1 MIILVRHGQTDL
13 NATGR
18 LQGRVDAPLT
28 EVGRGQA
35 AAVAAAVLAGR
46 RPVRVVSSPL
56 QRARATA
63 DLFGLEVE
71 VDERWIELDYG
82 DWDGRPLRSI
92 EARDWDRWKAD
103 PAFAPPNGESLVQL
117 GRRVAAACEDLTQVA
132 VEDDVVVV
140 SHVSPMKAAVAWA
153 LGVGPELSWRMFLGV
168 AAICRISV
176 GPNGPSLHS
185 FNELSHLG
193 GSTVSRVTTTTL
205 SVPAIHCDNCKNSIE
220 GALRDLDGVV
230 SADVSVPDKTVTV
243 VMDEG
248 QVELAQVREAIE
260 DQGFDV
266 E

>member
-1 MIILVRHGQTDL
+1 VIILVRHGQTDL

-28 EVGRGQA
+28 DVGRGQA
-35 AAVAAAVLAGR
+35 AAIAAAVLGGR
-46 RPVRVVSSPL
+46 RPARVISSPL
-56 QRARATA
+56 RRARATA
-63 DLFGLEVE
+63 ELLGLEVE

-92 EARDWDRWKAD
+92 AAGEWDRWKTD
-103 PAFAPPNGESLVQL
+103 PAFAPPEGESLVEL
-117 GRRVAAACEDLTQVA
+117 GRRVTGACEDLVHVA
-132 VEDDVVVV
+132 AEDDVVVV
-140 SHVSPMKAAVAWA
+140 SHVSPMKAAVGWA
-153 LGVGPELSWRMFLGV
+153 LGVGPEVSWRMFLGV

-176 GPNGPSLHS
+176 GPNGPSLYS

-193 GSTVSRVTTTTL
+193 GGTVSSVTTTTL

-230 SADVSVPDKTVTV
+230 AADVSVADKTVTV

-248 QVELAQVREAIE
+248 KVELAQVREAIE

-266 E
+266 D